1 MPGMKSDAVAFS
13 RKWANRGNENQDTQL
28 FWIDLFQHVLGL
40 DDAVS
45 RLEFERPV
53 ATAASAHEGYID
65 VLIPSA
71 KTLVEQKSLGIDLSK
86 VETRQGRKVTPAQQ
100 GLAYA
105 QGMPLSQQPRY
116 IIACNFAEFW
126 VYDRERDSLC
136 REPVFRLSLADLSKN
151 LAAIQFLKGAGEAP
165 ETISQAV
172 SVKAG
177 KIMAQLHDLVAASFD
192 DPDTPENHHAL
203 SVLMT
208 RLMFLMFCE
217 DAGLIEPNA
226 FRDYVA
232 HFQAVDLRRA
242 LKDLFAW
249 LDTPDAERDKYAEDW
264 LKRLPYMNGGLFRE
278 HTEIPP
284 CPRILGIRS
293 LSRGARNSIGLA

>member
-45 RLEFERPV
+45 RLEF
-53 ATAASAHEGYID
+53 
-65 VLIPSA
+65 LIPSA

-126 VYDRERDSLC
+126 VYDRTGHTRYQ
-136 REPVFRLSLADLSKN
+136 FRLRKNSL
-151 LAAIQFLKGAGEAP
+151 
-165 ETISQAV
+165 
-172 SVKAG
+172 
-177 KIMAQLHDLVAASFD
+177 
-192 DPDTPENHHAL
+192 
-203 SVLMT
+203 
-208 RLMFLMFCE
+208 
-217 DAGLIEPNA
+217 
-226 FRDYVA
+226 
-232 HFQAVDLRRA
+232 
-242 LKDLFAW
+242 
-249 LDTPDAERDKYAEDW
+249 
-264 LKRLPYMNGGLFRE
+264 
-278 HTEIPP
+278 
-284 CPRILGIRS
+284 
-293 LSRGARNSIGLA
+293 